1 VESEWISVV
10 AILPFWRYAVG
21 PTNLRNSAI
30 PFYTR
35 SGAEALYAE
44 VKRDLPWAGVRLYR
58 RRWFQGI
65 ETIKEYRPMEVKDG
79 K

>member
-1 VESEWISVV
+1 MESEWIRVV
-10 AILPFWRYAVG
+10 AIAPFWRYAVG
-21 PTNLRNSAI
+21 PTNQSSPAI

-44 VKRDLPWAGVRLYR
+44 AKRDLPWAGVRLYR
-58 RRWFQGI
+58 RRWLQGI
-65 ETIKEYRPMEVKDG
+65 ETIKEYRPMEVKDE